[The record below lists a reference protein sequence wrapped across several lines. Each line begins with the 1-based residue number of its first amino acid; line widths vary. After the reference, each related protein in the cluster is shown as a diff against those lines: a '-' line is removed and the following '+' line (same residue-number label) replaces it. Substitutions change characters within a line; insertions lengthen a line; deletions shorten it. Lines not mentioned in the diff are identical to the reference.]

1 MNVASEQIDERIVRL
16 LGIQYTF
23 DIDYD
28 TYLILLREAIVRG
41 TGKLAQ
47 EELALLANERKRI
60 TGKKGRFRVNKKR
73 VNINSPAFTKFLKP
87 SVAPISSPIVPPA
100 LPEGVVGSTSG
111 NLDLESLQRPLDSI
125 KNALQAILGVRQSS
139 LEYDRKSLEN
149 ERRQK
154 REEGLEGVKRGM
166 DMVKEATQKFIS
178 PFQGILDRIWKFLFF
193 TLLGRAFTQILD
205 WFNDPKNTRKVQVL
219 TRFLKDWWPTLSAA
233 AFLFLTPFGGFI
245 RGTLRMVGSFTGRL
259 LNAIPRML
267 GMLNQLKRFIVR
279 HPLLA
284 AGALVLGAGAG
295 LAVKNKLEESQEGV
309 DLNNPEAY
317 KTGGIVG
324 YRYTQGG
331 SVLQSYLQGL
341 GGLRNFNPSG
351 YFGYDG
357 IDTNSGQK
365 IQGFGPDTQLI
376 AAQPGEIVINKRT
389 VDAVGANTFLDLNR
403 YYGGDGANKP
413 KAGRFFNTG
422 GEVPQ
427 ETPYGSTLKN
437 RSPIPGYPNY
447 QNPKDKFGQYFRK
460 IYNIAKS
467 LGDPFPEVT
476 AAQAAYESGYG
487 SSEFASK
494 YNNPFGQDAGPRE
507 KGHEYTDPVDGTKHK
522 IKIYSNTADA
532 VADRMRMWRK
542 HYGKAKTFSEAIS
555 NLTNAGYNKANPN
568 YASNVNNILAEQGI
582 EVNKPR
588 PQLTNVGAAKEKP
601 KEKEKAQRP
610 WYDPFG
616 WFGGAAAVQKKMM
629 GGIIKELKN
638 DNKGVDGTI
647 FKGLIKAL
655 EGGGPV
661 TDSTGINIPG
671 GTDDRQLTA
680 LKPNEYVLTDNFVR
694 KFGLAN
700 IENMVASVDPY
711 SKAANSIIPFS
722 NKEPGIPNITPLPSS
737 SISAETLPA
746 IQAPSSG
753 SSGSGGKSG
762 GPGGGG
768 EASFSV
774 RSDRNQND
782 YYRQIYGI
790 VG

>member
-28 TYLILLREAIVRG
+28 TYLILLREAIVKG
-41 TGKLAQ
+41 QSKLPP
-47 EELALLANERKRI
+47 EELALLSNERRRLS
-60 TGKKGRFRVNKKR
+60 GKKGRFRVNKKR
-73 VNINSPAFTKFLKP
+73 VNINSPSFTKFLKP
-87 SVAPISSPIVPPA
+87 TVTPISSPIAPPQ
-100 LPEGVVGSTSG
+100 LPEGAGATS
-111 NLDLESLQRPLDSI
+111 NLDLDSLQRPLDSI
-125 KNALQAILGVRQSS
+125 KNTLQAILGVRQSS

-149 ERRQK
+149 DRRQK

-178 PFQGILDRIWKFLFF
+178 PFQNILDRIWKFIFF
-193 TLLGRAFTQILD
+193 TLLGRTFGQLLD
-205 WFNDPKNTRKVQVL
+205 WFNDPKNTKKVQVL
-219 TRFLKDWWPTLSAA
+219 GRFLKDWWPTLLTAA
-233 AFLFLTPFGGFI
+233 LLFLTPFGGFI
-245 RGTLRMVGSFTGRL
+245 RGTLRMIGAFTGRL
-259 LNAIPRML
+259 FGAIPRML
-267 GMLNQLKRFIVR
+267 GMLNQLKKFIVR

-284 AGALVLGAGAG
+284 AGALVIGAGAG
-295 LAVKNKLEESQEGV
+295 LALKNQSEESQQGV
-309 DLNNPEAY
+309 DLNNPEGY
-317 KTGGIVG
+317 KTGGVVG
-324 YRYTQGG
+324 HRYTQGG
-331 SVLQSYLQGL
+331 SVLHSYLQGL
-341 GGLRNFNPSG
+341 GGLRNFNSSS

-357 IDTNSGQK
+357 IDGLTGKK

-389 VDAVGANTFLDLNR
+389 VDAVGADTFLDLNR
-403 YYGGDGANKP
+403 YYGGNGANKP
-413 KAGRFFNTG
+413 KSGRFFNTG
-422 GEVPQ
+422 GEVGE
-427 ETPYGSTLKN
+427 ETPYGSGLKN
-437 RSPIPGYPNY
+437 KSPIPGYPNY

-460 IYNIAKS
+460 IYMIAKS

-487 SSEFASK
+487 SSEFATK
-494 YNNPFGQDAGPRE
+494 YNNPFGQDAGAKD
-507 KGHEYTDPVDGTKHK
+507 KGHEYVDPVDGTKHK

-532 VADRMRMWRK
+532 IADRMRTWRK
-542 HYGKAKTFSEAIS
+542 HYGKAKTFGEAIS
-555 NLTNAGYNKANPN
+555 NIVNAGYNKANPN

-582 EVNKPR
+582 EVYKPR
-588 PQLTNVGAAKEKP
+588 PQLTTEGVAKPKP
-601 KEKEKAQRP
+601 KEKENAQRP

-629 GGIIKELKN
+629 GGIIKELKR
-638 DNKGVDGTI
+638 DNKGVDGSI

-671 GTDDRQLTA
+671 ATDDRQLTA

-722 NKEPGIPNITPLPSS
+722 GKEPGVPNITPLPSLS
-737 SISAETLPA
+737 SGVETLPA
-746 IQAPSSG
+746 IQSPSSG
-753 SSGSGGKSG
+753 GSGQGGKSG
-762 GPGGGG
+762 GGGGGG